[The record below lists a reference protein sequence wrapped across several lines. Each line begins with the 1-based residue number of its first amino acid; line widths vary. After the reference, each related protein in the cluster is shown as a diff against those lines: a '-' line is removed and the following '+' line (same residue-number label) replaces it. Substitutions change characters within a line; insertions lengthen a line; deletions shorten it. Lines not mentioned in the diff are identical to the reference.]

1 MEELEKKDEERDKGP
16 TVRPSS
22 SAPTVSLNLRRLED
36 IQRLLQYG
44 AVLVFVVF
52 LGLITFSYFQWRKI
66 ERQIAAQRETLK
78 QQTDTLKQ
86 QQQEIKQNQEKIDAQ
101 KAVLDGFSEVIRE
114 SVPMRSNTQAAGEQR
129 TIELSIP
136 KDVNA
141 RQVPAR
147 VYFHIAR
154 EDQRRR
160 AGGVARQLQDGG
172 YLVPGI
178 EYVGQRA
185 PGPSELRFCATDDT
199 AKQDVDGITN
209 LMAKLSIKLKPQ
221 VIRSGCG
228 NVRPRHYE
236 IWFGDDF

>member
-1 MEELEKKDEERDKGP
+1 MEELEKKDDERDKGP
-16 TVRPSS
+16 TARPSS
-22 SAPTVSLNLRRLED
+22 SAPTVSLNLRRLEH

-52 LGLITFSYFQWRKI
+52 LGLITFSYFQWREI

-86 QQQEIKQNQEKIDAQ
+86 QQQEMKQNQEKIDAQ
-101 KAVLDGFSEVIRE
+101 KALLDSFANVFREVDARTTG
-114 SVPMRSNTQAAGEQR
+114 TQGQENQR

-147 VYFHIAR
+147 IYFQIAR
-154 EDQRRR
+154 EDQRRH
-160 AGGVARQLQDGG
+160 AAEVARQLQDGG

-178 EYVGQRA
+178 ENVGRKA
-185 PGPSELRFCATDDT
+185 SGPTELRFCATDDT
-199 AKQDVDGITN
+199 AKKDVDDITN
-209 LMAKLSIKLKPQ
+209 LMAKLSIKVKPQ